1 MSTHTKGYLPEFLS
15 VARQCVRAVF
25 TGPWKPGE
33 IIQQVASQGVGS
45 VPIVL
50 VSTAFAGLVIT
61 QEIAFHMDHAL
72 HTTSMIPGFTAQFIM
87 RELGIAIPALLLV
100 SKVGASMT
108 AEIGGMKVTEQI
120 EALRLL
126 GIDPVG
132 YLVFPRWIAG
142 ILSTLALTL
151 LAMAVTLS
159 CAILMAVIKYNF
171 SLLEY
176 LNTLRHFVGSRDL
189 VAAMVKAL
197 AFGAVTPLISCTYGF
212 RCEGGAQGVGNATT
226 QAVVSATIA
235 VIVIDFILTYLFTVL
250 L

>member
-1 MSTHTKGYLPEFLS
+1 MSTQGFLPEFLS
-15 VARQCVRAVF
+15 ISKQCVRTVF
-25 TGPWKPGE
+25 YGPWKSGE
-33 IIQQVASQGVGS
+33 ILQQVSSQGVGS

-50 VSTAFAGLVIT
+50 VATAFAGLVIT

-100 SKVGASMT
+100 SKVGAAMT

-132 YLVFPRWIAG
+132 YLVFPRWLAG
-142 ILSTLALTL
+142 ILSTVALTL

-159 CAILMAVIKYNF
+159 CAILMAVLKYNF
-171 SLLEY
+171 SMLEY
-176 LNTLRHFVGSRDL
+176 LNTLRHFVGIRDL
-189 VAAMVKAL
+189 MAAMVKAL
-197 AFGAVTPLISCTYGF
+197 AFGAITPLISCTYGF